1 MVSLVGGSDSVED
14 DIVVGDALVG
24 AGVSVGDDVVAVE
37 EEVVVVVDGED
48 DEVVEEEEDEEFSS
62 AMQAQDR
69 PDKPPAPIDGGDNET
84 SADRRRTAVA
94 RGKQPEVDQPVRE
107 SFSN

>member
-1 MVSLVGGSDSVED
+1 MVN
-14 DIVVGDALVG
+14 
-24 AGVSVGDDVVAVE
+24 
-37 EEVVVVVDGED
+37 
-48 DEVVEEEEDEEFSS
+48 EEEDEEFSS

-94 RGKQPEVDQPVRE
+94 HGKQPEVDQQYE
-107 SFSN
+107 SPFPIESRIS

>member
-1 MVSLVGGSDSVED
+1 MGVVVSVVGGSDSVED

-48 DEVVEEEEDEEFSS
+48 DEVVEEEEEDEDDDE
-62 AMQAQDR
+62 R
-69 PDKPPAPIDGGDNET
+69 
-84 SADRRRTAVA
+84 ADISCKRV
-94 RGKQPEVDQPVRE
+94 
-107 SFSN
+107 

>member
-1 MVSLVGGSDSVED
+1 MLFSCAGSVQKKFPLCDAHAEPQGPTGGVDCEIGHDND
-14 DIVVGDALVG
+14 DNNQ
-24 AGVSVGDDVVAVE
+24 VE
-37 EEVVVVVDGED
+37 EMANEV
-48 DEVVEEEEDEEFSS
+48 EDEEFSS

-69 PDKPPAPIDGGDNET
+69 PDKPPAPIDGGDNKT

-94 RGKQPEVDQPVRE
+94 RGKQPEVDQPVLE

>member
-1 MVSLVGGSDSVED
+1 MGVGVVVSVVGGSGSVED

-48 DEVVEEEEDEEFSS
+48 DEVVEEEEEEDEDDDE
-62 AMQAQDR
+62 R
-69 PDKPPAPIDGGDNET
+69 
-84 SADRRRTAVA
+84 ADISCKRV
-94 RGKQPEVDQPVRE
+94 
-107 SFSN
+107 